1 MAEAIALKETRFYMR
16 NVRTRMPFRYGAAT
30 LVSVPILH
38 VGVTA
43 ELGDSTPARGWAA
56 DILPPKWFDKD
67 PAKEY
72 EENVADLISMG
83 RAAAEAYGEA
93 SLRPRSL
100 FAVWRDGYEA
110 TLEAG
115 RGAGLNRLTAG
126 HGSSLFERA
135 LIDAIGRARGLP
147 YHQLLRR
154 DALGIELFALH
165 GQLRGVSV
173 SRAVPEKPLEF
184 AAVRHTVGMADPI
197 RTSEIPAEE
206 RLDDGLPQALEE
218 YLGQGVRYLKIKLGG
233 VLDSDLERLRQIA
246 GVLAGDRQYFVS
258 LDGNEQYEHP
268 DEVLELLE
276 EMRAD
281 HRLRGLYG
289 AVIYMEQP
297 IDRSRALEKELAG
310 GSAPWPGSSR
320 WSSTNR
326 TTQSTPLPCGR
337 DRIHRSLGK
346 ELQGLVKAIANRAL
360 ALKLSADSG
369 VRYFMTAED
378 LMNLPVVPLQQDLA
392 QVAALGIDHVER
404 NGHHY
409 VRGLDHLGEAE
420 RTGCEQVHSG
430 LYRREGGM
438 TRLDTGG
445 GRHRSALASGSRTRG
460 RREGGLGDHG
470 APGPV
475 ALRLSLS
482 PGPRFP

>member
-1 MAEAIALKETRFYMR
+1 MAEAVALKEARFYMR

-72 EENVADLISMG
+72 RENVADLIAMA
-83 RAAAEAYGEA
+83 RAAGKAYGEA
-93 SLRPRSL
+93 SRRHRSL
-100 FAVWRDGYEA
+100 FALWRDGYEG

-115 RGAGLNRLTAG
+115 RAAGLNRLTAG

-147 YHQLLRR
+147 YHHLLRSN
-154 DALGIELFALH
+154 ALGIELPALH
-165 GQLRGVSV
+165 EELRGISV
-173 SRAVPEKPLEF
+173 SRAVPEQPLEF
-184 AAVRHTVGMADPI
+184 AEVRHTVGMADPI

-218 YLGQGVRYLKIKLGG
+218 YIEQGIRYLKVKLGG

-246 GVLAGDRQYFVS
+246 EVLAGDRQYSVS
-258 LDGNEQYEHP
+258 LDGNEQYENP
-268 DEVLELLE
+268 DELLELLRG
-276 EMRAD
+276 MRGD
-281 HRLRGLYG
+281 HRLRGLYES
-289 AVIYMEQP
+289 VIYIEQP
-297 IDRSRALEKELAG
+297 LDRSRALDGDLAG
-310 GSAPWPGSSR
+310 GIRALSELKPVVIDESDDAIDSFARAAEIGYTGVSAK
-320 WSSTNR
+320 N
-326 TTQSTPLPCGR
+326 C
-337 DRIHRSLGK
+337 K
-346 ELQGLVKAIANRAL
+346 GLIKAIANRAL
-360 ALKLSADSG
+360 TVRLSADSG
-369 VRYFMTAED
+369 APFMMTAED

-409 VRGLDHLGEAE
+409 VRGLDHLSEAE
-420 RTGCEQVHSG
+420 RTGCEQVHAG
-430 LYRREGGM
+430 LYRRDGGM
-438 TRLDTGG
+438 TRLDIRG
-445 GRHRSALASGSRTRG
+445 GRIDLRSLQVP
-460 RREGGLGDHG
+460 GLGVGVGVDRETMV
-470 APGPV
+470 P
-475 ALRLSLS
+475 LDQWRFDSL
-482 PGPRFP
+482 

>member
-1 MAEAIALKETRFYMR
+1 MAEAIALKERRFYMR

-38 VGVTA
+38 LGVTV
-43 ELGDSTPARGWAA
+43 ELGDSTPAYGWAA

-72 EENVADLISMG
+72 EENVDDLIAMAL
-83 RAAAEAYGEA
+83 AAGEAYGEA

-100 FAVWRDGYEA
+100 CALWRDGYEA

-115 RGAGLNRLTAG
+115 RAAGLNRLTAG

-147 YHQLLRR
+147 YHRLLRR
-154 DALGIELFALH
+154 DALGIELSALH
-165 GQLRGVSV
+165 EQLRGVSV
-173 SRAVPEKPLEF
+173 SQAVPDHPLEF
-184 AAVRHTVGMADPI
+184 ASVRHTVGMADPI
-197 RTSEIPAEE
+197 RSNEIPVEE

-218 YLGQGVRYLKIKLGG
+218 YLEEGIRYLKIKLGG

-246 GVLAGDRQYFVS
+246 GVLAGDRKFFVS

-268 DEVLELLE
+268 DELLELLQ

-289 AVIYMEQP
+289 AVIYIEQP
-297 IDRSRALEKELAG
+297 IDRSRALEKDLAG
-310 GSAPWPGSSR
+310 GIRTLSRLKPVVIDESDDALDSFSRAVEIGYTGVSAK
-320 WSSTNR
+320 N
-326 TTQSTPLPCGR
+326 C
-337 DRIHRSLGK
+337 K
-346 ELQGLVKAIANRAL
+346 GLVKAIANRAL
-360 ALKLSADSG
+360 SLKFSEDSG
-369 VRYFMTAED
+369 ARYFMTAED

-409 VRGLDHLGEAE
+409 VRGLDHLSEAE
-420 RTGCEQVHSG
+420 RIGCEQVHAG
-430 LYRREGGM
+430 LYCREGGV
-438 TRLDTGG
+438 TRLDTRG
-445 GRHRSALASGSRTRG
+445 GRIDLRSLQVP
-460 RREGGLGDHG
+460 GLGVGVRVDSETMV
-470 APGPV
+470 P
-475 ALRLSLS
+475 LDQWRFDSL
-482 PGPRFP
+482 

>member
-43 ELGDSTPARGWAA
+43 ELGDSTPAHGWAA

-72 EENVADLISMG
+72 QENVDDLIAMAL
-83 RAAAEAYGEA
+83 AAGEAFGEA

-100 FAVWRDGYEA
+100 FALWRDGYEA

-115 RGAGLNRLTAG
+115 RAAGLNRLTAG

-135 LIDAIGRARGLP
+135 LVDAIGRARGLP

-154 DALGIELFALH
+154 DALGIELSALH
-165 GQLRGVSV
+165 EQLQGIPV
-173 SRAVPEKPLEF
+173 SRAVPGKPLES
-184 AAVRHTVGMADPI
+184 AAVRHTVGMADPVSS
-197 RTSEIPAEE
+197 SEIPAAE

-218 YLGQGVRYLKIKLGG
+218 YLGQGIRYLKVKLGG

-246 GVLAGDRQYFVS
+246 GVLVGDQQYSVS

-268 DEVLELLE
+268 DELLELLE
-276 EMRAD
+276 EMRGD
-281 HRLRGLYG
+281 HRLREVYES
-289 AVIYMEQP
+289 VIYIEQP
-297 IDRSRALEKELAG
+297 IDRSRALDEGLAG
-310 GSAPWPGSSR
+310 GIRALARFKPVVIDESDDALDSFSRAVEIGYSGVSAK
-320 WSSTNR
+320 N
-326 TTQSTPLPCGR
+326 C
-337 DRIHRSLGK
+337 K
-346 ELQGLVKAIANRAL
+346 GLIKAIANRAL

-369 VRYFMTAED
+369 ARYFMTAED

-409 VRGLDHLGEAE
+409 VRGLDHLSEEE
-420 RTGCEQVHSG
+420 RTGCEQVHAG
-430 LYRREGGM
+430 LYHREGGV
-438 TRLDTGG
+438 TRLDTRG
-445 GRHRSALASGSRTRG
+445 GRIDLRSLQVP
-460 RREGGLGDHG
+460 GLGVGVRVDWETMV
-470 APGPV
+470 P
-475 ALRLSLS
+475 LDQWRFDSL
-482 PGPRFP
+482 